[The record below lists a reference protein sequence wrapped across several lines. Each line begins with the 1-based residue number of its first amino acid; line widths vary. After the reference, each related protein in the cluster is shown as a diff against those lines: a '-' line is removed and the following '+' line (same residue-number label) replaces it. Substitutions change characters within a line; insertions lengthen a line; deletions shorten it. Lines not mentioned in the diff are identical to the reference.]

1 MRQLPSEEEVRR
13 YLDLGL
19 ANAGDADSEE
29 HTRLLLAR
37 AFVPYAFGQRREIG
51 EAEYESATEDAGR
64 ATDMAFRLGRLDLAS
79 ASLDGAGATLWPRGL
94 YGTARP
100 ITQRRLEIAE
110 SIEDPWE
117 LGDIHAMV
125 AWSSA
130 MMGDYPEAVRHAEL
144 GERLATGEAAGMTLH
159 NLSWRAFAEFSLG
172 NWQAVVDDTLSRVL
186 AVLGDRSEQPPYFT
200 AHAFGAAAFVHDA
213 REDPRAVELV
223 SLLRMF
229 ASGPETRISRIWLA
243 WIVLRQGRPE
253 ELASALKVLGATP
266 PGPNRPFEDQV
277 RAEVLAGEGRWD
289 EVPGFLDRTR
299 DFADRGELR
308 ALTVHLDR
316 LEGRAAIVAGD
327 HARGLEL
334 LQRAGHS
341 FADLGAAWE
350 RARTELDVAEVLTA
364 AARADEAR
372 SMLDT
377 ATPDIERAGALIE
390 LDRLRSLRAG
400 LV

>member
-1 MRQLPSEEEVRR
+1 
-13 YLDLGL
+13 
-19 ANAGDADSEE
+19 
-29 HTRLLLAR
+29 
-37 AFVPYAFGQRREIG
+37 
-51 EAEYESATEDAGR
+51 
-64 ATDMAFRLGRLDLAS
+64 
-79 ASLDGAGATLWPRGL
+79 
-94 YGTARP
+94 
-100 ITQRRLEIAE
+100 
-110 SIEDPWE
+110 
-117 LGDIHAMV
+117 
-125 AWSSA
+125 
-130 MMGDYPEAVRHAEL
+130 
-144 GERLATGEAAGMTLH
+144 
-159 NLSWRAFAEFSLG
+159 
-172 NWQAVVDDTLSRVL
+172 
-186 AVLGDRSEQPPYFT
+186 
-200 AHAFGAAAFVHDA
+200 
-213 REDPRAVELV
+213 
-223 SLLRMF
+223 
-229 ASGPETRISRIWLA
+229 
-243 WIVLRQGRPE
+243 
-253 ELASALKVLGATP
+253 
-266 PGPNRPFEDQV
+266 
-277 RAEVLAGEGRWD
+277 VLAGEGRWD

-299 DFADRGELR
+299 EFADRGELR